1 MRALVAP
8 GVIGPRGRMFW
19 MQSFDTPPRVQSLRA
34 NNRLDRRMA
43 AIKGR
48 RHRSGVSQAVA
59 LQVRVQPAQRAK
71 AETAAAALGIS
82 VAAYID
88 RLLAEEV
95 LDESGRPLW
104 WTQPVPADQEE
115 LPLKSA

>member
-1 MRALVAP
+1 
-8 GVIGPRGRMFW
+8 
-19 MQSFDTPPRVQSLRA
+19 
-34 NNRLDRRMA
+34 MA

-95 LDESGRPLW
+95 LDEAGRPLW